1 MIDLKQVV
9 DVVKLE
15 ELRISNGYTVM
26 EIVGILGY
34 KYHGSYS
41 HKVSKRKTFNLED
54 LIILSR
60 LYNVSID
67 EFIKDE
73 SDGGDVEDEEM

>member
-1 MIDLKQVV
+1 MVDLKQIV
-9 DVVKLE
+9 DVEKLE
-15 ELRISNGYTVM
+15 ELRIINGYTIM
-26 EIVGILGY
+26 EVVKILGY
-34 KYHGSYS
+34 KQHCSYS

-60 LYNVSID
+60 IYGVSID

-73 SDGGDVEDEEM
+73 AEGVVEDD